1 MKKFSFL
8 AAVAFAAL
16 LSSCGGSKQMANA
29 GYYNNPYPQQGYVAP
44 QPNPVVEEDPVG
56 DLVKQFT
63 ADGYKTQS
71 MAYTMRESISK
82 FRTKLQSNE
91 NLVEVISDGS
101 GSSSFAAEM
110 SALNAAGIKYA
121 TQAGSVVRGGMER
134 DFGALGKDYDNF
146 HGTYVQNVAKFI
158 MPLMKA
164 EMTFVKKEQGKYT
177 VRIGYLIDE
186 AKAAEARR
194 NAFNEALKDQANGQV
209 FGENA
214 RKYVDE
220 IVKPEE

>member
-29 GYYNNPYPQQGYVAP
+29 GYYPYPQQGYVAP

-134 DFGALGKDYDNF
+134 DFGALGKDYDEF
-146 HGTYVQNVAKFI
+146 HGTYVQNVAKFV

-186 AKAAEARR
+186 AKASEARR
-194 NAFNEALKDQANGQV
+194 NAFNEALKNQASGQV

-214 RKYVDE
+214 RKYIDE
-220 IVKPEE
+220 MVKPEE